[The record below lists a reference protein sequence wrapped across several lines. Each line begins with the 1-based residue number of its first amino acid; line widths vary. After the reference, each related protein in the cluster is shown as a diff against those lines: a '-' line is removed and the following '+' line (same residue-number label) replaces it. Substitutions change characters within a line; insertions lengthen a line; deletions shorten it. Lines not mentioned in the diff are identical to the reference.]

1 MAKKTKNTGLS
12 MPALSPSLGKG
23 FVSTALELERQ
34 KAGLEAMDTFSAFAQ
49 PKLTDLEQRSN
60 TIKEA
65 RTEFINN
72 LPEDYDFELVT
83 PELKPKLTQF
93 LSTKKQE
100 YLRFAEQASKYANN
114 PSSQQYI
121 DAVEKMEG
129 VKSSMNKAYEQF
141 ALLKNKRQA
150 YKDNSSLIADFTD
163 EEGLN
168 YSKRLN
174 GIVDGT
180 SFDNLNIQEDG
191 SILIDDGFGEATSL
205 SQFKDPYLRN
215 TKGSEQLNNFT
226 LIKPYNLGLKG
237 TDRSIVESQ
246 LRQEMGALF
255 ENENFAK
262 EIYQLGAYGD
272 ATGAT
277 KGSLMAKSPQE
288 MINGFI
294 NIAMDSYDKGLRKS
308 KGTTETYDYDSA
320 LESLDAGDS
329 VNLANLTGDKKD
341 ANRVI
346 RWNPQRNGYE
356 SLNRDGKPLPEF
368 GLMTREQLGIR
379 LGVKLSEV
387 GSGLGPV
394 FGGSTSN
401 SEEFN
406 ISNIVPQ
413 PVNNDFAK

>member
-1 MAKKTKNTGLS
+1 
-12 MPALSPSLGKG
+12 
-23 FVSTALELERQ
+23 
-34 KAGLEAMDTFSAFAQ
+34 
-49 PKLTDLEQRSN
+49 
-60 TIKEA
+60 
-65 RTEFINN
+65 
-72 LPEDYDFELVT
+72 
-83 PELKPKLTQF
+83 
-93 LSTKKQE
+93 
-100 YLRFAEQASKYANN
+100 
-114 PSSQQYI
+114 
-121 DAVEKMEG
+121 MEG

-237 TDRSIVESQ
+237 TDRSIVENQ

-272 ATGAT
+272 TTGAT

-308 KGTTETYDYDSA
+308 KGTTETFDNSRA
-320 LESLDAGDS
+320 LQSLDAGNP
-329 VNLANLTGDKKD
+329 VNLANLTGDKKHS
-341 ANRVI
+341 NVVI
-346 RWNPQRNGYE
+346 RWNPTRNGYE
-356 SLNRDGKPLPEF
+356 GLNKSNFKPLPGF
-368 GLMTREQLGIR
+368 GLMTREQLGAM
-379 LGVKLSEV
+379 LGSELSEV

-394 FGGSTSN
+394 YGGPQDKSN
-401 SEEFN
+401 DPLNPFS
-406 ISNIVPQ
+406 
-413 PVNNDFAK
+413 

>member
-1 MAKKTKNTGLS
+1 
-12 MPALSPSLGKG
+12 
-23 FVSTALELERQ
+23 
-34 KAGLEAMDTFSAFAQ
+34 
-49 PKLTDLEQRSN
+49 
-60 TIKEA
+60 
-65 RTEFINN
+65 
-72 LPEDYDFELVT
+72 
-83 PELKPKLTQF
+83 
-93 LSTKKQE
+93 
-100 YLRFAEQASKYANN
+100 
-114 PSSQQYI
+114 
-121 DAVEKMEG
+121 
-129 VKSSMNKAYEQF
+129 MNKAYEQF

-255 ENENFAK
+255 ANENFAK

-272 ATGAT
+272 TTGAT
-277 KGSLMAKSPQE
+277 KGSLMAKSPEE

-308 KGTTETYDYDSA
+308 KGDTQTYDYGSA

-368 GLMTREQLGIR
+368 GLITREQLGIR